1 MTDFTLGCATNSAP
15 ILHGNLARSPL
26 LVEGIA
32 PLLTEDGAPS
42 AAVALNRLIDRA
54 ATDVVVLAHQDVY
67 LPRGWH
73 LHLTARLAEVAARDP
88 AWALVGAFGV
98 GLDAAHWGPVW
109 SSSLGQIVGRVAM
122 APVPVQ
128 SFDELLIV
136 VNRRTGI
143 RFDEGL
149 AGWHFYGTDI
159 VTTARVAGRGAFAC
173 ALPCIHNDRFH
184 GALGP
189 DFARSYHALRRK
201 WRDRLPLRS
210 PITKVSRSGLHLLRD
225 TWHARRSHGFRQD
238 MAVESDV
245 NPEVFARA
253 CGWMDIT
260 ASA

>member
-15 ILHGNLARSPL
+15 ILQGNLARSPL
-26 LVEGIA
+26 VVEGIA

-73 LHLTARLAEVAARDP
+73 LHLAPRLA
-88 AWALVGAFGV
+88 
-98 GLDAAHWGPVW
+98 
-109 SSSLGQIVGRVAM
+109 AM

-128 SFDELLIV
+128 RFDEVLIV

-201 WRDRLPLRS
+201 WRDRLPLR
-210 PITKVSRSGLHLLRD
+210 D